1 MGGRIATKHASQ
13 GLAAAVIVYNMRVR
27 GEFKLHEQIAGHET
41 PIGNNMNTVREKTE
55 AARIA
60 SHELAVLDTQTKN
73 AALLAM
79 ADALVD
85 GLAEIEE
92 ANAKD
97 LGAGKAKGLSSAML
111 DRLLLDRGRVELMA
125 SNLRDVAAL
134 DDPVGTAIKE
144 WTAANGMQMSRVRTP
159 IGVIGIVYEARPNVT
174 TDTAALCIKAGNCI
188 VMRGGSEAIHSN
200 RVLARLM
207 SEAGVRAGLPVGA
220 IQFIETTDRSA
231 VDELL
236 GLAELIDL
244 IIARGS
250 HRLIK
255 AVTEKSRI
263 PVMKHYRGLCHIYVE
278 QNADIEMAVNV
289 VENAKANRPSTCN
302 SAETALVDEA
312 IAAKLLPLLAVRL
325 AAAGVEVRADEKARA
340 IVPEWA
346 AANEVDWDTEYLDL
360 IISLK
365 VVSSF
370 DEAIEHIRR
379 HHSGL
384 ADAIITENEAA
395 AERFLALIDS
405 AATYW
410 NASTRLTDGLPFG
423 IGPASGIN
431 TDRVYPRG
439 PMGIEEMTGS
449 KFVIRGSGQLR
460 Q

>member
-1 MGGRIATKHASQ
+1 MMTIK
-13 GLAAAVIVYNMRVR
+13 
-27 GEFKLHEQIAGHET
+27 
-41 PIGNNMNTVREKTE
+41 EKAE
-55 AARIA
+55 AARLA
-60 SHELAVLDTQTKN
+60 SHELSVLPAEKKN
-73 AALLAM
+73 GALLAM
-79 ADALVD
+79 ADALES
-85 GLAEIEE
+85 GLSEIEE

-97 LGAGKAKGLSSAML
+97 LGAGKAKGLSPAML
-111 DRLLLDRGRVELMA
+111 DRLFLDRSRVELMA
-125 SNLRDVAAL
+125 SNLRDVASL
-134 DDPVGTAIKE
+134 DDPVGTVIKQ
-144 WTAANGMQMSRVRTP
+144 WTATNGMEMSRVRTP

-188 VMRGGSEAIHSN
+188 IMRGGTEAIHSN

-207 SEAGVRAGLPVGA
+207 SEAGTRAGMPEGA

-236 GLAELIDL
+236 GLAGLIDL

-250 HRLIK
+250 HRLIN
-255 AVTEKSRI
+255 VVMEKTRI

-278 QNADIEMAVNV
+278 STAEIDMAVDV
-289 VENAKANRPSTCN
+289 IENAKADRPSTCN

-312 IAAKLLPLLAVRL
+312 AAPKVLPALAKRL
-325 AAAGVEVRADEKARA
+325 AEAGVEVRADEKAMA
-340 IVPEWA
+340 VVPEWIPVT
-346 AANEVDWDTEYLDL
+346 EDDWDTEYLDL
-360 IISLK
+360 VLSLK
-365 VVSSF
+365 VVSGF
-370 DEAIEHIRR
+370 DEAIDHIRR

-384 ADAIITENEAA
+384 ADAIITEDEVL

-449 KFVIRGSGQLR
+449 KYVIRGTGQVR
-460 Q
+460 R

>member
-1 MGGRIATKHASQ
+1 MTS
-13 GLAAAVIVYNMRVR
+13 V
-27 GEFKLHEQIAGHET
+27 T
-41 PIGNNMNTVREKTE
+41 EKAE
-55 AARIA
+55 AARLA
-60 SHELAVLDTQTKN
+60 SHELSVLPTEKKN

-79 ADALVD
+79 ADALE
-85 GLAEIEE
+85 GSLAEIEE
-92 ANAKD
+92 TNAKD
-97 LGAGKAKGLSSAML
+97 LGAGKAKGLSAAML

-134 DDPVGTAIKE
+134 DDPVGTVIKE
-144 WTAANGMQMSRVRTP
+144 WTAANGMRMSRVRTP

-188 VMRGGSEAIHSN
+188 IMRGGTEAIHSN

-207 SEAGVRAGLPVGA
+207 SEAGTRAGMPTGA
-220 IQFIETTDRSA
+220 IQFIETTDRAA

-236 GLAELIDL
+236 GLAGLIDL

-250 HRLIK
+250 HRLIE
-255 AVTEKSRI
+255 AVMEKSRI

-278 QNADIEMAVNV
+278 STADPAMAVKIIH
-289 VENAKANRPSTCN
+289 NAKANRPSTCN
-302 SAETALVDEA
+302 SAETVLVDEA
-312 IAAKLLPLLAVRL
+312 ATAAILPAL
-325 AAAGVEVRADEKARA
+325 AADLATVGVEVRADEKARA
-340 IVPEWA
+340 IVPGWLSATAE
-346 AANEVDWDTEYLDL
+346 DWDTEYLDL
-360 IISLK
+360 ILSLK
-365 VVSSF
+365 VVSGF
-370 DEAIEHIRR
+370 DEAIDHIRR

-384 ADAIITENEAA
+384 ADAIVTEDREA

-449 KFVIRGSGQLR
+449 KYVIRGTGQVR

>member
-1 MGGRIATKHASQ
+1 MTIK
-13 GLAAAVIVYNMRVR
+13 
-27 GEFKLHEQIAGHET
+27 
-41 PIGNNMNTVREKTE
+41 EKAE
-55 AARIA
+55 AARLA
-60 SHELAVLDTQTKN
+60 SHELSVLPTETKN
-73 AALLAM
+73 SALLAM
-79 ADALVD
+79 ADALED
-85 GLAEIEE
+85 GLSEIEE

-97 LGAGKAKGLSSAML
+97 LGAGKAKGLSPAML
-111 DRLLLDRGRVELMA
+111 DRLLLDKGRVELMA
-125 SNLRDVAAL
+125 SNLREVASL
-134 DDPVGTAIKE
+134 EDPVGTVINQ
-144 WTAANGMQMSRVRTP
+144 WTAANGMEMSRVRTP

-188 VMRGGSEAIHSN
+188 ILRGGTEAIHSN

-207 SEAGVRAGLPVGA
+207 SEAGTRSGMPAGA
-220 IQFIETTDRSA
+220 IQFIETTDRAA

-236 GLAELIDL
+236 SLAGLIDL

-250 HRLIK
+250 HRLIN
-255 AVTEKSRI
+255 VVMEKTRI

-278 QNADIEMAVNV
+278 SGADVDMAVDV
-289 VENAKANRPSTCN
+289 IENAKANRPSTCN
-302 SAETALVDEA
+302 SAETALVDEG
-312 IAAKLLPLLAVRL
+312 IAAEVLPALAKRL

-340 IVPEWA
+340 IVPEWVPA
-346 AANEVDWDTEYLDL
+346 TEDDWDTEYLDL
-360 IISLK
+360 VLSLK
-365 VVSSF
+365 VVGGF
-370 DEAIEHIRR
+370 DEAIDHIRL

-384 ADAIITENEAA
+384 ADAIITENKER

-449 KFVIRGSGQLR
+449 KYVIRGTGQVR
-460 Q
+460 S

>member
-1 MGGRIATKHASQ
+1 M
-13 GLAAAVIVYNMRVR
+13 M
-27 GEFKLHEQIAGHET
+27 
-41 PIGNNMNTVREKTE
+41 TVKEKAE
-55 AARIA
+55 AARLA
-60 SHELAVLDTQTKN
+60 SHELSVLPAEKKN
-73 AALLAM
+73 LALLAM
-79 ADALVD
+79 AEALES

-97 LGAGKAKGLSSAML
+97 LGGGKAKGLTPAML
-111 DRLLLDRGRVELMA
+111 DRLLLDRSRVELMA
-125 SNLRDVAAL
+125 SNLRDVAELA
-134 DDPVGTAIKE
+134 DPVGTVIKQ
-144 WTAANGMQMSRVRTP
+144 WTASNGMEMSRVRTP

-188 VMRGGSEAIHSN
+188 ILRGGTEAIHSN

-207 SEAGVRAGLPVGA
+207 SEAGTRAGMPEGA
-220 IQFIETTDRSA
+220 IQFIETTDRAA

-236 GLAELIDL
+236 SLAGLIDL

-250 HRLIK
+250 HRLIN
-255 AVTEKSRI
+255 AVMEKTRI
-263 PVMKHYRGLCHIYVE
+263 PVMKHYRGLCHVYVE
-278 QNADIEMAVNV
+278 SAAEVGMAVDII
-289 VENAKANRPSTCN
+289 ENAKANRPSTCN

-312 IAAKLLPLLAVRL
+312 VAAAVLPELAKRLAV
-325 AAAGVEVRADEKARA
+325 AGVEVRADDKARA
-340 IVPEWA
+340 IVPEWTPA
-346 AANEVDWDTEYLDL
+346 TEEDWDTEYLDL
-360 IISLK
+360 VLSLK
-365 VVSSF
+365 VVSGF
-370 DEAIEHIRR
+370 DEAIDHIRR

-384 ADAIITENEAA
+384 ADAIITEDKLL

-449 KFVIRGSGQLR
+449 KYVIRGSGQVR
-460 Q
+460 G

>member
-1 MGGRIATKHASQ
+1 MTSI
-13 GLAAAVIVYNMRVR
+13 
-27 GEFKLHEQIAGHET
+27 
-41 PIGNNMNTVREKTE
+41 REKAE
-55 AARIA
+55 AARRA
-60 SHELAVLDTQTKN
+60 SHDLSVLPTSKKN
-73 AALLAM
+73 EALLAM
-79 ADALVD
+79 AEALES
-85 GLAEIEE
+85 GLTEIEE

-97 LGAGKAKGLSSAML
+97 LGAGKAKGLSPAML
-111 DRLLLDRGRVELMA
+111 DRLLLDRVRVELMA

-134 DDPVGTAIKE
+134 DDPVGTVIKA
-144 WTAANGMQMSRVRTP
+144 WTAENGMEMSRVRTP

-188 VMRGGSEAIHSN
+188 ILRGGSEAIHSN

-207 SEAGVRAGLPVGA
+207 SEAGTRAGMPEGA
-220 IQFIETTDRSA
+220 IQFIETTDRAA

-236 GLAELIDL
+236 GLAGLIDL

-250 HRLIK
+250 HRLIE
-255 AVTEKSRI
+255 AVMEKSRI

-278 QNADIEMAVNV
+278 KTAEPEMAV
-289 VENAKANRPSTCN
+289 EIIHNAKANRPSTCN
-302 SAETALVDEA
+302 SAETALVDAESAAA
-312 IAAKLLPLLAVRL
+312 ILPALAERL
-325 AAAGVEVRADEKARA
+325 AGAGVEVRADEQARA
-340 IVPEWA
+340 IVPDWKEA
-346 AANEVDWDTEYLDL
+346 TEADWDTEYLDL
-360 IISLK
+360 ILSLK
-365 VVSSF
+365 VVSGF
-370 DEAIEHIRR
+370 DEAIDHIRR

-384 ADAIITENEAA
+384 ADAIVTEDSGA

-449 KFVIRGSGQLR
+449 KYVIRGSGQLR
-460 Q
+460 P

>member
-1 MGGRIATKHASQ
+1 M
-13 GLAAAVIVYNMRVR
+13 
-27 GEFKLHEQIAGHET
+27 
-41 PIGNNMNTVREKTE
+41 TVKEKAE
-55 AARIA
+55 AARSA
-60 SHELAVLDTQTKN
+60 SHELSVLPTAAKN
-73 AALLAM
+73 KALLAM
-79 ADALVD
+79 ADALES

-97 LGAGKAKGLSSAML
+97 LGAGRAKELTPAML

-134 DDPVGTAIKE
+134 DDPVGTVIRE
-144 WTAANGMQMSRVRTP
+144 WTATNGMRMSRVRTP

-174 TDTAALCIKAGNCI
+174 TDTTALCVKAGNCI
-188 VMRGGSEAIHSN
+188 ILRGGSEAIHSN

-207 SEAGVRAGLPVGA
+207 SEAGARAGTPEGA
-220 IQFIETTDRSA
+220 IQFIETTDRAA
-231 VDELL
+231 VGELL
-236 GLAELIDL
+236 GLAGLIDL

-250 HRLIK
+250 HRLIQ

-278 QNADIEMAVNV
+278 RNADPEMAVDII
-289 VENAKANRPSTCN
+289 ENAKANRPSTCN
-302 SAETALVDEA
+302 SVETVLVDEA
-312 IAAKLLPLLAVRL
+312 AAPGLLPVLAARL
-325 AAAGVEVRADEKARA
+325 AASGVEVRGDEKARTV
-340 IVPEWA
+340 VPEWVA
-346 AANEVDWDTEYLDL
+346 ASKEDWDTEYLDL
-360 IISLK
+360 ILSLK
-365 VVSSF
+365 VVTSF
-370 DEAIEHIRR
+370 DEAIAHIRR

-384 ADAIITENEAA
+384 ADAIITEDSEV

-449 KFVIRGSGQLR
+449 KYVIRGKGQIR
-460 Q
+460 S

>member
-1 MGGRIATKHASQ
+1 MH
-13 GLAAAVIVYNMRVR
+13 
-27 GEFKLHEQIAGHET
+27 
-41 PIGNNMNTVREKTE
+41 TVKEKAE
-55 AARIA
+55 AARRA
-60 SHELAVLDTQTKN
+60 SHELSVLPTGTKN
-73 AALLAM
+73 AALLGM
-79 ADALVD
+79 AAALEGSVT
-85 GLAEIEE
+85 EIEE

-97 LGAGKAKGLSSAML
+97 LGAGKAKGLSPAML
-111 DRLLLDRGRVELMA
+111 DRLLLDRSRVGLMA

-134 DDPVGTAIKE
+134 DDPVGTVIRE
-144 WTAANGMQMSRVRTP
+144 WTAANGMEMSRVRTP
-159 IGVIGIVYEARPNVT
+159 IGVIAIVYEARPNVT

-188 VMRGGSEAIHSN
+188 ILRGGSEAIHSN

-207 SEAGVRAGLPVGA
+207 SEAGTRLGMPAGA
-220 IQFIETTDRSA
+220 IQFIETTDRTA

-236 GLAELIDL
+236 GLAGLIDL
-244 IIARGS
+244 VIARGS
-250 HRLIK
+250 HRLIQ

-278 QNADIEMAVNV
+278 RTADPGMAV
-289 VENAKANRPSTCN
+289 EIIHNAKANRPSTCN
-302 SAETALVDEA
+302 SAETALIDEA
-312 IAAKLLPLLAVRL
+312 AAASVLPALAAKLAG
-325 AAAGVEVRADEKARA
+325 AGVEVRGDERSRA
-340 IVPEWA
+340 VVPEWVPVTA
-346 AANEVDWDTEYLDL
+346 EDWDTEYLDL
-360 IISLK
+360 ILSVR
-365 VVSSF
+365 VVPGF
-370 DEAIEHIRR
+370 DDAIAHIRR

-384 ADAIITENEAA
+384 ADAIVTEDREA

-449 KFVIRGSGQLR
+449 KYVIRGTGQIR

>member
-1 MGGRIATKHASQ
+1 MTRNHQEQPPNGE
-13 GLAAAVIVYNMRVR
+13 NMTSI
-27 GEFKLHEQIAGHET
+27 K
-41 PIGNNMNTVREKTE
+41 EKAE

-60 SHELAVLDTQTKN
+60 SHELAVLPTEAKN

-79 ADALVD
+79 ADALET

-97 LGAGKAKGLSSAML
+97 LGAGKAKGLSPAML

-134 DDPVGTAIKE
+134 DDPVGTVISE
-144 WTAANGMQMSRVRTP
+144 WTAANGMGMSRVRTP

-174 TDTAALCIKAGNCI
+174 TDTAGLCIKAGNCI
-188 VMRGGSEAIHSN
+188 ILRGGTEAIHSN

-207 SEAGVRAGLPVGA
+207 SEAGTRAGMPPGA
-220 IQFIETTDRSA
+220 IQFIETTDRAA

-236 GLAELIDL
+236 GLAGLIDL

-250 HRLIK
+250 HRLIE

-278 QNADIEMAVNV
+278 QSADTRMAIDII
-289 VENAKANRPSTCN
+289 ENAKANRPSTCN

-312 IAAKLLPLLAVRL
+312 AAAAVLPALAERL
-325 AAAGVEVRADEKARA
+325 AEAGVEVRADEKARA
-340 IVPEWA
+340 IVPEWLPA
-346 AANEVDWDTEYLDL
+346 TEEDWDTEYLDL
-360 IISLK
+360 ILSLK
-365 VVSSF
+365 VVGNF
-370 DEAIEHIRR
+370 NEAISHIRR

-384 ADAIITENEAA
+384 ADAIVTEDAA
-395 AERFLALIDS
+395 VAERFLALIDS

-449 KFVIRGSGQLR
+449 KYIIRGKGQVR
-460 Q
+460 S

>member
-1 MGGRIATKHASQ
+1 MHMVK
-13 GLAAAVIVYNMRVR
+13 
-27 GEFKLHEQIAGHET
+27 
-41 PIGNNMNTVREKTE
+41 EKAE
-55 AARIA
+55 AARLA
-60 SHELAVLDTQTKN
+60 SHALSVLPTGTKN

-79 ADALVD
+79 ADALESS
-85 GLAEIEE
+85 LAEIEE

-97 LGAGKAKGLSSAML
+97 LGAGKAKGLSPAML
-111 DRLLLDRGRVELMA
+111 DRLLLDRSRVELMA

-134 DDPVGTAIKE
+134 DDPVGTVIGE
-144 WTAANGMQMSRVRTP
+144 WTATNGMQMSRVRTP
-159 IGVIGIVYEARPNVT
+159 IGVIAIVYEARPNVT

-188 VMRGGSEAIHSN
+188 ILRGGSEAIHSN

-207 SEAGVRAGLPVGA
+207 SEAGTRLGMPAGA
-220 IQFIETTDRSA
+220 IQFIETTDRAA

-236 GLAELIDL
+236 GLAGLIDL
-244 IIARGS
+244 VIARGS
-250 HRLIK
+250 HRLIQ

-278 QNADIEMAVNV
+278 RSADPVMAV
-289 VENAKANRPSTCN
+289 EIALNAKANRPSTCN
-302 SAETALVDEA
+302 SAETVLIDEE
-312 IAAKLLPLLAVRL
+312 AARAVLPAMAARL
-325 AAAGVEVRADEKARA
+325 AEAGVEVRGDEKSRA
-340 IVPEWA
+340 IVPEWVPA
-346 AANEVDWDTEYLDL
+346 VEEDWDTEYLDL
-360 IISLK
+360 ILSVR
-365 VVSSF
+365 VVPGF
-370 DEAIEHIRR
+370 DEAIAHIRR

-384 ADAIITENEAA
+384 ADAIVTEDREA
-395 AERFLALIDS
+395 AERFLSLIDS

-449 KFVIRGSGQLR
+449 KYVIRGTGQIR